1 MGKITKRSLH
11 ARLAFETTS
20 LVSSVRGGAGPYRAV
35 PDEQEDLLG
44 LLGPADD
51 VGEAGGLLRRH
62 AVVGEAALEGGSLH
76 T

>member
-1 MGKITKRSLH
+1 MCVLPLEQEPGFR
-11 ARLAFETTS
+11 ACVE
-20 LVSSVRGGAGPYRAV
+20 GEGPYRAV

-44 LLGPADD
+44 LLGPTDD